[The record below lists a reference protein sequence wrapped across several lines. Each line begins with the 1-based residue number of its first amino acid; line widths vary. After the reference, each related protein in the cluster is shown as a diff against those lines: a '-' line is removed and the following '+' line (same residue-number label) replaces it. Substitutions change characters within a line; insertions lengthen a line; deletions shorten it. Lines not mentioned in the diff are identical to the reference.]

1 MMELNSGDMP
11 SMNNVYQ
18 SNYVKKVKDN
28 EFELSNNMYMKS
40 KDPYKTGVVP
50 LPANLTMNY
59 KFNKEGDDI
68 NEENYSLTGNKKIL
82 KHNNMQPFLKG
93 NVTQNTDVD
102 KFTSRLDINTG
113 HDKYYTQKK
122 EVSNFFK
129 PVSGYSDV
137 NGMKERTDYYK
148 NRLEV
153 SKINNNVF
161 PIEKVNVGPGIN
173 KGYSSNGTGGFHNT
187 SMREFAKPKTIDEL
201 RSKINNKDSSFEG
214 RMTAPPKGTEQRG
227 VVSSY
232 VKNKPETTFEQT
244 ADQWI
249 KTTGKIL
256 KGNTRPEQIIKST
269 NKQELHNEYIGTVK
283 SEYIKGL
290 GFDEDYGKNNIM
302 VNSNERDLT
311 QSRTVQTNITSIVK
325 SIIAPVMDIFKHTIK
340 EYTIDNSREN
350 GNLKLQIPEKATL
363 YDPVNH
369 IMKTTVK
376 ETTLQES
383 ERLNLAGADES
394 YMGNQDIA
402 KTTVKETTLQ
412 ESERLNL
419 AGADESYMAS
429 HDIAK
434 TTIKETLIHE
444 RGAINLSGNKASYE
458 DIKDAPRKT
467 VKETLPVQD
476 TTRNIGS
483 VVYKTYVYDPDLVV
497 RTTLKETIIKGRNE
511 SGFISG
517 VINKLLGLYISN
529 DLEMKNTN
537 KQYTSYHSAYGIAG
551 SIHSKDR
558 SRDAE
563 NNAVIDGFR
572 EEMLIKAGNTPNPGR
587 VNINIDKDNVNF
599 TSNKLKEDSYS
610 ERISGNLG
618 NIHQKSPSIDEFGII
633 KDTIVDNAYENRL
646 DAINL
651 QPDIKNDFNI
661 RINPL

>member
-161 PIEKVNVGPGIN
+161 PIDKVNVGPGIN